1 MINTL
6 INKIKEIDSAL
17 DAYEFRGYT
26 YEEYCKDKQD
36 NKHGMKSLRHAPM
49 YNKNGANIWSNV
61 MQNSI
66 DRAKQITNKLYLADK
81 NRYKLSNDDMKEIML
96 LIKRL
101 NEVKEIF
108 YKNTDGLST
117 YPVQA
122 EIIYDNIN
130 DIINILNKAHGKE
143 KTDNMYIS

>member
-26 YEEYCKDKQD
+26 YEEYCSIKRD
-36 NKHGMKSLRHAPM
+36 NKRGDKSLRCAIM
-49 YNKNGANIWSNV
+49 YNKAGAHIWSGI
-61 MQNSI
+61 MQDSI

-81 NRYKLSNDDMKEIML
+81 NRYIMTDDDMNEIKL
-96 LIKRL
+96 LVKRL
-101 NEVKEIF
+101 NEVRDVF

-130 DIINILNKAHGKE
+130 EIINILNKAHDKE
-143 KTDNMYIS
+143 KTDNMHIS